1 MQSAAVAIGIELIV
15 EDLNRA
21 VEMFVDV
28 MGCELVSRGPSTL
41 IEGEVA
47 VVDAGNIVISLLEPV
62 KSGSG
67 ALLGERSPRL
77 SQIIFG
83 STDESETTATFD
95 RAVTAGLSV
104 SDMRAGRFHITP
116 DAVRG
121 ALGQFVAL
129 VTVPLED
136 R

>member
-1 MQSAAVAIGIELIV
+1 MQSASVAIGIELIV
-15 EDLNRA
+15 EDLNRSIELF
-21 VEMFVDV
+21 VEV
-28 MGCELVSRGPSTL
+28 MGCELVSREPSSL

-47 VVDAGNIVISLLEPV
+47 VLDAGNIVISLLEPV

-83 STDESETTATFD
+83 SPHGDDTTATFD
-95 RAVTAGLSV
+95 RAVSAGLSV
-104 SDMRAGRFHITP
+104 SDMREGRFHITP
-116 DAVRG
+116 DSVRG

-129 VTVPLED
+129 VTVPLETL
-136 R
+136 

>member
-1 MQSAAVAIGIELIV
+1 MQTVSAAIGIELIV

-21 VEMFVDV
+21 VELFVDV
-28 MGCELVSRGPSTL
+28 MGFELVSREPSSL

-67 ALLGERSPRL
+67 AVLGERSPRL
-77 SQIIFG
+77 SQIVFG
-83 STDESETTATFD
+83 STDANDVTATFD
-95 RAVTAGLSV
+95 RAVGAGLSV
-104 SDMRAGRFHITP
+104 SDMREGRFHITP
-116 DAVRG
+116 DSVRG

-129 VTVPLED
+129 VTVPLD
-136 R
+136 TQ

>member
-1 MQSAAVAIGIELIV
+1 MQSASVAIGIELIV
-15 EDLNRA
+15 EDLNRSIELF
-21 VEMFVDV
+21 VEV
-28 MGCELVSRGPSTL
+28 MGCELVSREPSSL

-47 VVDAGNIVISLLEPV
+47 VLDAGNIVISLLEPV

-67 ALLGERSPRL
+67 AMLGERSPRL

-83 STDESETTATFD
+83 SPDAHDTTATFD

-104 SDMRAGRFHITP
+104 SDIRDGRFHITP
-116 DAVRG
+116 DSVRG

-129 VTVPLED
+129 VTVPLEAE
-136 R
+136 